1 MPPPPAV
8 PQGIG
13 VVIPKSPHE
22 LMKMI
27 HQQNKKSKKAAA
39 DKKGTDSSTAESDPN
54 ANKSEQQSE
63 RLETKLMELED
74 YTFKPEGVHRL
85 LRVFEIMSMYV
96 HS

>member
-1 MPPPPAV
+1 MPAPPAV

-27 HQQNKKSKKAAA
+27 HKQNKKSKKASA
-39 DKKGTDSSTAESDPN
+39 DKKGTQSESTESDPSS
-54 ANKSEQQSE
+54 NKSEQQSE

-74 YTFKPEGVHRL
+74 YTYKAEGVHRL
-85 LRVFEIMSMYV
+85 LRVFEIMSM
-96 HS
+96 

>member
-27 HQQNKKSKKAAA
+27 HQQNRKAKKAST
-39 DKKGTDSSTAESDPN
+39 DKKGVQVTNADNDPS

-74 YTFKPEGVHRL
+74 YTYKPEGVHRL
-85 LRVFEIMSMYV
+85 LRVFEIMSM
-96 HS
+96 